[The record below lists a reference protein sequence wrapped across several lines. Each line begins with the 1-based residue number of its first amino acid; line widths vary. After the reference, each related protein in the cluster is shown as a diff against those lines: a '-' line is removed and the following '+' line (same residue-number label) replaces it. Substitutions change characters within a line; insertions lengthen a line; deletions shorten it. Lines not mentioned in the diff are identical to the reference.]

1 MNVYDSQGW
10 GGSGQGLP
18 GRPSLCGA
26 LLVRGMNG
34 ALGLL
39 LVGTIF
45 GCQSTASV
53 DQAASTQEATA
64 ELSSGERL
72 YRQHCA
78 VCHGINGKGNGY
90 PGLIPPPADLTSP
103 KITTQLT
110 PQLLATVHEGRKN
123 TAMGAWGRLV
133 SEQEMEDIVAYV
145 RRLAQV
151 P

>member
-53 DQAASTQEATA
+53 DQAASTQGATA

-72 YRQHCA
+72 YR
-78 VCHGINGKGNGY
+78 
-90 PGLIPPPADLTSP
+90 
-103 KITTQLT
+103 
-110 PQLLATVHEGRKN
+110 
-123 TAMGAWGRLV
+123 
-133 SEQEMEDIVAYV
+133 
-145 RRLAQV
+145 
-151 P
+151 